1 MKADTVYT
9 ILQLFIKYTGVFM
22 TSGRVGLK
30 FLLNNAHKHIIDL
43 CEHIPSW
50 SGFEYAAAIITPV
63 AFQEISDIY
72 SFSSVD
78 TSRFYRVVV
87 SLDSRLKKNG

>member
-63 AFQEISDIY
+63 AFQEISDI
-72 SFSSVD
+72 
-78 TSRFYRVVV
+78 
-87 SLDSRLKKNG
+87 